1 MQMRKF
7 WIGASLGIGL
17 LQAWDSGAW
26 SSGTGP
32 LWLTAAGIALPTASL
47 AVRVPHG
54 LRLAALI
61 LGALLL
67 VVARVV
73 APAPLNTLHLA
84 LFPAALCILFMDR
97 FAAGR
102 QPHGA

>member
-32 LWLTAAGIALPTASL
+32 FWLTAAGIALPTATLS
-47 AVRVPHG
+47 VRAPDG

-73 APAPLNTLHLA
+73 APAPLNALHLA
-84 LFPAALCILFMDR
+84 LFPAALCILFMNR
-97 FAAGR
+97 FAAGCR
-102 QPHGA
+102 PHGA